1 MFVNTI
7 GTYAVTARMYMNMFA
22 QVCYMLISAVSQAVA
37 IVVGY
42 CVGAKDF
49 DQADRQNWNVLKT
62 FTPITLIIAAV
73 LAVFSQPLLSLFSS
87 DPQVIALGRNVMI
100 VEVFLELGRCF
111 NSLMVRNLQAV
122 GDVKFPVALGI
133 LSQWIV
139 GVGIAWLFGIYLG
152 WGLVGI
158 WMAFALDENLRAVL
172 FIIRWKAGKWRNIKT
187 V

>member
-1 MFVNTI
+1 M
-7 GTYAVTARMYMNMFA
+7 GRERACAS
-22 QVCYMLISAVSQAVA
+22 QGSA
-37 IVVGY
+37 
-42 CVGAKDF
+42 
-49 DQADRQNWNVLKT
+49 L
-62 FTPITLIIAAV
+62 V
-73 LAVFSQPLLSLFSS
+73 LAGASLWGLIGLFNRTLMGAGLSPRS
-87 DPQVIALGRNVMI
+87 I
-100 VEVFLELGRCF
+100 VL
-111 NSLMVRNLQAV
+111 VRNLQAV

-172 FIIRWKAGKWRNIKT
+172 FIIRWKAGKWRSIKT